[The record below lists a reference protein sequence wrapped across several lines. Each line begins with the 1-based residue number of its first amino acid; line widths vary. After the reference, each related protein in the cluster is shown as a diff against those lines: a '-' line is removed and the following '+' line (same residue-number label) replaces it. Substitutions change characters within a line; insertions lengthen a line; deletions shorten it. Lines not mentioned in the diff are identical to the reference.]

1 MEVEGCQIKIKLQK
15 YTTSN
20 IKLIYKWV
28 SSISLSNPLEKL
40 FCKDAAFYS
49 N

>member
-1 MEVEGCQIKIKLQK
+1 MEGEDCQVKIKLQK

-28 SSISLSNPLEKL
+28 SYISVSNPLEKS